1 MFARNSNAFK
11 DYSSIEVK
19 HLDHS
24 QLNLRLNQIQEI
36 LFPAVNEK
44 MKSHQRKLKKHFD
57 THKNTLKNPFP
68 DGSYVMKRD
77 PTRTSTLQPYYEG
90 PFKVLKRT
98 SGGSYVL
105 QDSTGALLPR
115 NAAPSQLKIISHAPD
130 NKQASFEVDAILD
143 HRGTVN
149 YDRSY
154 LVKWKHD
161 HPHTWIPEQDFDD
174 LDCISAYCK
183 RRSTAHDF
191 QPGSFL
197 KGDNVMI
204 SPSQNHLKN
213 PKRTTSSKHSKKI
226 TSSNEN
232 QQKIKI
238 RLRYD

>member
-1 MFARNSNAFK
+1 
-11 DYSSIEVK
+11 
-19 HLDHS
+19 
-24 QLNLRLNQIQEI
+24 
-36 LFPAVNEK
+36 
-44 MKSHQRKLKKHFD
+44 
-57 THKNTLKNPFP
+57 
-68 DGSYVMKRD
+68 MKRD

-105 QDSTGALLPR
+105 QDATGALLPR

-130 NKQASFEVDAILD
+130 DKQASFEVDAILD

-161 HPHTWIPEQDFDD
+161 HPHTWIPEQDFND
-174 LDCISAYCK
+174 LDCISSYWK
-183 RRSTAHDF
+183 RRSTAHHAH
-191 QPGSFL
+191 PGSFL

-204 SPSQNHLKN
+204 SPSPQQPKPGPQSHKHKPGPKSQNHSKN
-213 PKRTTSSKHSKKI
+213 PKRTTSSKHSKKS
-226 TSSNEN
+226 TSSNKN

-238 RLRYD
+238 RLRHV